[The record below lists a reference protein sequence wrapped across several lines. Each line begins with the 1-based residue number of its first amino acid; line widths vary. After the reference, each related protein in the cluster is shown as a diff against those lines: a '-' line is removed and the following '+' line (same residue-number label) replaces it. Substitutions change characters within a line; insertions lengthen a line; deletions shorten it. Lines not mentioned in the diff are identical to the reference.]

1 MSIFGSKKK
10 SANYIS
16 AKEMRAISRQN
27 RRITNEIEKKRN
39 RKNVSESEYLTT
51 MRDPANVV
59 EFDNLHTYFFTDI
72 GTVKAVDGVSFEIPQ
87 GKTVGVVGESGCG
100 KSVTSLSLMQLVQR
114 PQGQIVEGAI
124 RLNLGDKAVDIAKMP
139 TEAMQKIRGKEVS
152 MIFQDPMTCLNPTKP
167 VGKQIVEA
175 IQHHRHL
182 SKAEAKAEAI
192 KYLSLVN
199 IPNPE
204 ERAKQYP
211 HEFSGGMRQRAMIA
225 MALSCNPK
233 LLIADEPTTALD
245 VTIQA
250 QIMDLLAEIKEKT
263 STAIILITHD
273 LGVVASMADRVAV
286 MYAGKVVETGTCEDI
301 FYRNAHPYT
310 QALLKSLPSVDMNK
324 TQRLVSI
331 PGTPPDLL
339 NPPKGCGF
347 GARCTHC
354 MKICHEE
361 QPPVFKVGEGH
372 EAACWLL
379 HPDCPSAAERGEP
392 DEQ

>member
-1 MSIFGSKKK
+1 MNKVLDV
-10 SANYIS
+10 
-16 AKEMRAISRQN
+16 Q
-27 RRITNEIEKKRN
+27 
-39 RKNVSESEYLTT
+39 
-51 MRDPANVV
+51 
-59 EFDNLHTYFFTDI
+59 NLHVSFDTYA
-72 GTVKAVDGVSFEIPQ
+72 GEVKAVRGVTFSLSEGEVLAI
-87 GKTVGVVGESGCG
+87 VGESGCG
-100 KSVTSLSLMQLVQR
+100 KSVTAQTIMKLNPMPPARIKEGSVQL
-114 PQGQIVEGAI
+114 GEHDIVAANE
-124 RLNLGDKAVDIAKMP
+124 K
-139 TEAMQKIRGKEVS
+139 EMQKIRGKEVS
-152 MIFQDPMTCLNPTKP
+152 MIFT
-167 VGKQIVEA
+167 
-175 IQHHRHL
+175 
-182 SKAEAKAEAI
+182 